1 MKARKRRSNGLFDAI
16 YLYVKNIYVFFLVYA
31 CSSVILG
38 LNHYAHSIHV
48 LVDPVEDLWWTP

>member
-1 MKARKRRSNGLFDAI
+1 MV
-16 YLYVKNIYVFFLVYA
+16 YLMLSTYMLRTFMYFFLVYV